1 MTATSTTTASIKVP
15 RASLSVTIL
24 RDPDYV
30 ELALT
35 PDGRQALLLFVMLIL
50 AAKDQNNGGR
60 FKASRPVL
68 AMLVRWPLEAFNA
81 ALETLLKSP
90 SRWVFEDNGEI
101 ILRSFARWNPAWGGQ
116 RDGAGRPSQDS
127 SVIQVDSSRIQD
139 VPNSVASV
147 SVSASVTSKDTTL
160 AAGAADVP
168 KPSKPKAKT
177 PFTYPANFEK
187 CWGFWPR
194 KVSKG
199 AALKAWNR
207 ISADDQDAALD
218 KAEEVGGCWAA
229 NDPHK
234 QRIQFCQHLA
244 TWLNARGWES
254 PIEETELMAR
264 GR

>member
-1 MTATSTTTASIKVP
+1 MTEKTANPKVP
-15 RASLSVTIL
+15 RASLAVSLL
-24 RDPDYV
+24 RDPDYI
-30 ELALT
+30 ELAMT
-35 PDGRQALLLFVMLIL
+35 PDGRQALALFVALIL
-50 AAKDQNNGGR
+50 AAKDAGHDGT
-60 FKASRPVL
+60 FKQSRPVL
-68 AMLVRWPLEAFNA
+68 AMLVRWPLDAFNA
-81 ALETLLKSP
+81 SLDLLLKSQG
-90 SRWVFEDNGEI
+90 RWVVEEHGSVKV
-101 ILRSFARWNPAWGGQ
+101 RSFRRWNPAWGGQ

-127 SVIQVDSSRIQD
+127 SANQDDSSRIQD
-139 VPNSVASV
+139 VPKVVAPLSL
-147 SVSASVTSKDTTL
+147 SLSSKDTTL